1 MRDEPAAQ
9 WADRREA
16 VFIVNPTAHNRPKR
30 GELQQVDAWLQEQGW
45 RTTWQET
52 KAPRSAIGMAARAAE
67 NRCPLLFVC
76 GGDGTVSEAAN
87 GLAGSETVLGVI
99 PAGTVNLW
107 AREAGL
113 KLKPLKAVQ
122 AAVHG
127 ERRRIDLGRAGARYF
142 LLMAG
147 YGADAAVT
155 ASVSQRAKDR
165 LGATAFALAAARE
178 ALRYRGTRVRINA
191 DGEEHTY
198 RVLMLVAGNT
208 RKYAGITSITPEAR
222 ADDGFLDLRIYR
234 GRGTGDIL
242 RHALATLL
250 GRHRKSKKVSYRRV
264 KKVTLEWEAA
274 VPVQL
279 DGDACAESPTEIT
292 VAPGALCVAVP
303 AGFTSPLFSQP
314 PLA

>member
-1 MRDEPAAQ
+1 
-9 WADRREA
+9 
-16 VFIVNPTAHNRPKR
+16 
-30 GELQQVDAWLQEQGW
+30 
-45 RTTWQET
+45 
-52 KAPRSAIGMAARAAE
+52 
-67 NRCPLLFVC
+67 
-76 GGDGTVSEAAN
+76 
-87 GLAGSETVLGVI
+87 
-99 PAGTVNLW
+99 
-107 AREAGL
+107 
-113 KLKPLKAVQ
+113 
-122 AAVHG
+122 
-127 ERRRIDLGRAGARYF
+127 
-142 LLMAG
+142 MAG

-303 AGFTSPLFSQP
+303 AGFTRPLFSQS